1 MTYHYAWAR
10 RLPNL
15 TLKIGIFLVFALI
28 VGGGIFS
35 YGAQDTLRAVRDT
48 LAIEEVE
55 VSTGYQRIA
64 PERFVGSATRLDST
78 AFARR
83 AGMNILER
91 LQGNVTGVVFG
102 KESSST
108 AQRYP
113 MIRGVST
120 LTSSASRPLVV
131 VDNFPMDDRFDLS
144 SINPNDVQDITILK
158 DAAAAS
164 IWGALAGNGVIV
176 ITTKQGRYTEKV
188 RVSVSSNTGITQRP
202 DLYFFPRM
210 AVADVIDVERDLFAR
225 GYYDANLRNV
235 TTRPFISPVVELLAK
250 VRDEGYDAAEADRRI
265 AALAGYD
272 IRTELDRH
280 LYQSAIDQQH
290 HVGLSGGT
298 RQGRYALS
306 LGYNRSRPN
315 LQGAEAND
323 QFTLRSSNS
332 FRLSER
338 LEVEAGLQF
347 SRSTDRGATFP
358 VLPARPYMRLVDDAG
373 NPAIADRRR
382 TTYLDTAGGGLL
394 LDWHYR
400 PLDEIRQSDNRTVS
414 QFTNLNVAGT
424 YKLLDWLSGTA
435 RYQFQQQLARSRN
448 HYGPASYT
456 ARELVNLYSQVG
468 GGAVTYGIPYGGV
481 LDIGEQETMSHH
493 VRGQLDVDRGW
504 GGDHRFNGLL
514 AAEASRASMPQTS
527 GNRYYGYDDDL
538 HTHAANLDYATL
550 FDIFQRVGG
559 TRARIPQQV
568 SLGSG
573 RTNNR
578 VSFLA
583 NGSYTYRGRYSL
595 YASAR
600 RDGANALGIKTN
612 NKWKPLWSA
621 GANWDI
627 AGEGFFRP
635 DWVSHLRLRTS
646 FGYMGNMPGGSSGLP
661 TMTYVARPDDFTGL
675 RYAILSTPPNPAI
688 RWEEVRTFNAGL
700 DFGLLRG
707 RLSGTLDA
715 FSKRVTDV
723 IAPVPF
729 DPTTGVSQFTV
740 NSASLKGNGM
750 ELSLHSRNLEG
761 PVTWTTGLG
770 YSYAKTVV
778 TELYDGDFSASDF
791 ITHGLN
797 ASEGRVAYGISSY
810 RWAGLDPA
818 TGNPQG
824 YLSGEVST
832 DYQRISLDSVQHQ
845 VFHGSSLPL
854 HSGFVMNAVSY
865 KGITVSF
872 NLNFSF
878 AYFFRNPTLSY
889 GDLFANGIGHVD
901 YAKRWQ
907 QPGDER
913 ITTVPSMVYPV
924 DSRRDQFYANS
935 EVHVLRGDHIR
946 LRDLRVHYQ
955 WKTAQLFLYANN
967 LNVMLWR
974 KNASDLDPDFLL
986 QTGYASYPSPRSWT
1000 FGCTF
1005 TL

>member
-1 MTYHYAWAR
+1 MTYHYAWAKL
-10 RLPNL
+10 LPKL
-15 TLKIGIFLVFALI
+15 SLKIGIFLVFSLLA
-28 VGGGIFS
+28 GGGIFS
-35 YGAQDTLRAVRDT
+35 RASQDTVRAVRDT
-48 LAIEEVE
+48 LAIEEVQ

-91 LQGNVTGVVFG
+91 LQGTVTGVVFG
-102 KESSST
+102 KESTSPT
-108 AQRYP
+108 QRYP

-176 ITTKQGRYTEKV
+176 ITTKQGGYAESTK
-188 RVSVSSNTGITQRP
+188 VSVSSNTGITQRP

-210 AVADVIDVERDLFAR
+210 AVADVIAVERDLFAR

-235 TTRPFISPVVELLAK
+235 TTRPFISPVVELLAQ
-250 VRDEGYDAAEADRRI
+250 VRAETLDEAEANRRI
-265 AALAGYD
+265 AALAAND
-272 IRTELDRH
+272 VRSDMDRH
-280 LYQSAIDQQH
+280 FYQSAIDQQH
-290 HVGLSGGT
+290 HVGFNGGT

-306 LGYNRSRPN
+306 MGYNRSRPN

-323 QFTLRSSNS
+323 QFTLRSNNS

-338 LEVEAGLQF
+338 LEVEAGLLL
-347 SRSTDRGATFP
+347 SRSTDRSPTFP
-358 VLPARPYMRLVDDAG
+358 TLPARPYMRLVDDAG

-382 TTYLDTAGGGLL
+382 TAYLDTAGQGRL

-400 PLDEIRQSDNRTVS
+400 PLDEVRQSDNRAVS
-414 QFTNLNVAGT
+414 QFTNLNLAGT

-448 HYGPASYT
+448 HYSLDTYT
-456 ARELVNLYSQVG
+456 ARELVNLYSQIAG
-468 GGAVTYGIPYGGV
+468 STVTYGIPRGGI
-481 LDIGEQETMSHH
+481 LDIGEQETLSHH
-493 VRGQLDVDRGW
+493 VRGQLDVNKRW
-504 GGDHRFNGLL
+504 GEDHQFNGLL
-514 AAEASRASMPQTS
+514 AAEASQANMPQTAA
-527 GNRYYGYDDDL
+527 NRYYGYDDDL
-538 HTHAANLDYATL
+538 HTHAAMLDYAT
-550 FDIFQRVGG
+550 FFPIFQAVSGA
-559 TRARIPQQV
+559 RARIPQQV

-583 NGSYTYRGRYSL
+583 NGSYTYLGRYSV

-600 RDGANALGIKTN
+600 RDGANALGVKTN

-621 GANWDI
+621 GANWDVSQ
-627 AGEGFFRP
+627 EGFFRP
-635 DWVSHLRLRTS
+635 DLFSHLRVRAS

-661 TMTYVARPDDFTGL
+661 TMTYIAQPDNFSGL
-675 RYAILSTPPNPAI
+675 RYATLSTPPNPAI
-688 RWEEVRTFNAGL
+688 RWEEVRTLNGGL

-707 RLSGTLDA
+707 RLSGTLDVY
-715 FSKRVTDV
+715 SKRVQDI

-729 DPTTGVSQFTV
+729 DPTSGVSQFTV
-740 NSASLKGNGM
+740 NSASLKGNGV
-750 ELSLHSRNLEG
+750 ELSLNSRNLEG
-761 PVTWTTGLG
+761 PITWTTGLG
-770 YSYAKTVV
+770 YTYGKTVV
-778 TELYDGDFSASDF
+778 TELYNGAFSASDF
-791 ITHGLN
+791 ITYGLN
-797 ASEGRVAYGISSY
+797 ASEGQVAYGLSSY

-824 YLSGEVST
+824 YLDGETST
-832 DYQRISLDSVQHQ
+832 DYQGIFLDSVQHQ

-854 HSGFVMNAVSY
+854 HSGFLLNAVSY

-878 AYFFRNPTLSY
+878 AYFFRKPTISY
-889 GDLFANGIGHVD
+889 GNLFANGIGHAD
-901 YAKRWQ
+901 YGQRWQ
-907 QPGDER
+907 RPGDEQT
-913 ITTVPSMVYPV
+913 TTVPSMAYPV
-924 DSRRDQFYANS
+924 DSRRDQFYAYS

-946 LRDLRVHYQ
+946 LRDLRVQYQ
-955 WKTAQLFLYANN
+955 WKSAQLFLYANN

-974 KNASDLDPDFLL
+974 RNDSDLDPDFLL
-986 QTGYASYPSPRSWT
+986 QPAYTSFPSPRSWT
-1000 FGCTF
+1000 FGCSF